1 MKKFKQINFLI
12 FFLLSV
18 LFLSPAGCGYYNPNM
33 LPDDEQGPTVKF
45 YVPMWN
51 NPTNELALESRI
63 QNAIQNWLIQS
74 KRIILTNADTEHD
87 YIMEGSI
94 TSVQYPGRSYDEKNT
109 ATALKAIL
117 SVTYSITE
125 KKTGKKIWSESKS
138 LEETYSLGGST
149 AATDAN
155 KKRALDLMVDDLGEH
170 IYIRTYKALSRHQR
184 RGGSGKAAGEKPG
197 SVPATGE
204 KQNSTP
210 EAADKPVAPEK
221 AK

>member
-1 MKKFKQINFLI
+1 MPPPRQERNNGLTSTICDKTMKKIRPLTLLTS
-12 FFLLSV
+12 FLLSV
-18 LFLSPAGCGYYNPNM
+18 IFLFLAGCGYYNPNM

-45 YVPMWN
+45 YVPMWG

-63 QNAIQNWLIQS
+63 QNAIQDWLIQS
-74 KRIILTNADTEHD
+74 KRIVLTNADTEHD

-94 TSVQYPGRSYDEKNT
+94 TSVQYPGRSYDDKNT

-117 SVTYSITE
+117 SVSYSITE

-138 LEETYSLGGST
+138 MEETYSLGGST

-155 KKRALDLMVDDLGEH
+155 KKRALDTMVDELGEH

-184 RGGSGKAAGEKPG
+184 RGGGGAAG
-197 SVPATGE
+197 SMPA
-204 KQNSTP
+204 
-210 EAADKPVAPEK
+210 APEK
-221 AK
+221 TK

>member
-1 MKKFKQINFLI
+1 MKKFRSIIMLTP
-12 FFLLSV
+12 FLLSAMF
-18 LFLSPAGCGYYNPNM
+18 LFLPGCGYYNPNM

-51 NPTNELALESRI
+51 NPTNELALESKV
-63 QNAIQNWLIQS
+63 QNAIQDWLIQS
-74 KRIILTNADTEHD
+74 KRIELTSAGTEHD

-94 TSVQYPGRSYDEKNT
+94 TSVYYPGRSYDDKNT

-117 SVTYSITE
+117 SVSYSITE

-155 KKRALDLMVDDLGEH
+155 KKRALETMVNTLGEH

-184 RGGSGKAAGEKPG
+184 HGGGGAVRGKPSSAPEPGETP
-197 SVPATGE
+197 VPAE
-204 KQNSTP
+204 KT
-210 EAADKPVAPEK
+210 K
-221 AK
+221 